1 MKIQTVWLIW
11 PLVSVYKI
19 LYNIIA
25 AGVMDADEQRF
36 DETSVLYLFF
46 FLKKCGELQ
55 KPEGHWLLR
64 FVTLLFF
71 AFFLAR
77 FLKHGCF

>member
-25 AGVMDADEQRF
+25 AGVMDADEQHF
-36 DETSVLYLFF
+36 DETSVLYLSFFF
-46 FLKKCGELQ
+46 FL
-55 KPEGHWLLR
+55 
-64 FVTLLFF
+64 FF
-71 AFFLAR
+71 KEA
-77 FLKHGCF
+77 